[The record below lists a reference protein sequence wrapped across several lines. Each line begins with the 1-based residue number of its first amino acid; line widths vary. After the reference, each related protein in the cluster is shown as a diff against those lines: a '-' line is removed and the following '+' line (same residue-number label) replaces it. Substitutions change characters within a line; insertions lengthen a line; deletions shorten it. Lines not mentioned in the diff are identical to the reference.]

1 MQDSFKSW
9 TTPPRPQTEA
19 ASTYGEVDVVRTEAV
34 LTAPTAGS
42 PHHVHRLAVSVKNSY
57 VGFPLRRPIV
67 KGQSNVKLLHWERW
81 ASFFIFGNIGHVF
94 ILRWHTVVWH
104 SQWCFQLELR
114 FWPHSRR
121 KNPWH
126 TNSNPRSRQ
135 SHGWFSLLPE
145 LVSCTN
151 LTNVENNNE
160 CNESWTITR
169 VYKFNTGLKLY
180 SILNVCVDFYI
191 FYIKLTCC
199 ELSVMCMMYS
209 LIGPQQI
216 LLQNSDSVNREKIV
230 IISIT
235 NTCTWHMC
243 GSWKFSWELGWR
255 FYKLCHDHPSSSVIK
270 DNGISY

>member
-1 MQDSFKSW
+1 MQDLFKSW
-9 TTPPRPQTEA
+9 TTPPRPQSA

-81 ASFFIFGNIGHVF
+81 ASFFIFGNIRHFF

-126 TNSNPRSRQ
+126 TNNNPRSRQ

-151 LTNVENNNE
+151 LTNLTNVENALIMNVMRAEPAYEFTN
-160 CNESWTITR
+160 
-169 VYKFNTGLKLY
+169 
-180 SILNVCVDFYI
+180 SIQ
-191 FYIKLTCC
+191 
-199 ELSVMCMMYS
+199 
-209 LIGPQQI
+209 G
-216 LLQNSDSVNREKIV
+216 
-230 IISIT
+230 
-235 NTCTWHMC
+235 
-243 GSWKFSWELGWR
+243 
-255 FYKLCHDHPSSSVIK
+255 
-270 DNGISY
+270 